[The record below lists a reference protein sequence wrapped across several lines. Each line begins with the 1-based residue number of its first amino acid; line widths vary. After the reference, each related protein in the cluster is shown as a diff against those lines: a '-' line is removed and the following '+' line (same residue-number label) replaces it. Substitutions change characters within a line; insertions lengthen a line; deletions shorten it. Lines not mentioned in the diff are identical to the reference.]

1 MVSISSSIDIE
12 NETDILRLEDMIRRA
27 LQCQGTV
34 CAFLESLPY
43 RIIRRSLLQ
52 RLNNIISHD
61 AYIVAYAQQYVAV
74 HVQDARRVTLRV
86 IACSDCDADAPKPS
100 TNKATKKRALD
111 SSCDDIAATPSTT
124 KATKKRDL
132 DSTRD
137 TYMRSVQAKR
147 SSDRSVRSPI
157 ASSPPEKK

>member
-61 AYIVAYAQQYVAV
+61 ADIVAYAQQYVAV

-86 IACSDCDADAPKPS
+86 IACSDCDTDAPKP
-100 TNKATKKRALD
+100 AKKRALD

-147 SSDRSVRSPI
+147 SSDI
-157 ASSPPEKK
+157 G